1 MTKEQL
7 KKEVE
12 LELQWLKYY
21 AFREDRENYDPS
33 KLPYEQLRSIGY
45 TKRVIPLQLRCGFCR
60 VTSAE
65 LITKDTNIEDL
76 VLSNDPRVIDKN
88 IYTAL
93 DFWTI
98 KFPEDHKWIKQT
110 LQ

>member
-1 MTKEQL
+1 MKKEQL

-21 AFREDRENYDPS
+21 GFREDRENYDPS

-45 TKRVIPLQLRCGFCR
+45 AKVNTPLPLRCGFFR
-60 VTSAE
+60 VTADEPISIDTE
-65 LITKDTNIEDL
+65 LEDLIVSNDSRNIEQ
-76 VLSNDPRVIDKN
+76 N
-88 IYTAL
+88 IFTAL

-98 KFPEDHKWIKQT
+98 KFPEDREWIKQ
-110 LQ
+110 Q